1 MINKSGGSLLGC
13 PATGQC
19 VRTNRRTQDCF
30 CPDIVDFDVEDG
42 SDCLYD
48 VLTIRAEAP
57 PEATSSIDVRELNL
71 CGNSW
76 KGESLF
82 FNETTHQEIVNL
94 EFKTNEFFSRRGF
107 LLALAV
113 SLS

>member
-1 MINKSGGSLLGC
+1 MLKSNYRINRISFYNL
-13 PATGQC
+13 
-19 VRTNRRTQDCF
+19 F
-30 CPDIVDFDVEDG
+30 CPDIVDFDLEDG

-48 VLTIRAEAP
+48 VLTIRAEAL
-57 PEATSSIDVRELNL
+57 PEATSSIDVREMKL

-82 FNETTHQEIVNL
+82 FNETSHQVVNL

-107 LLALAV
+107 LLALEV
-113 SLS
+113 GLP